1 MILPP
6 HPSLPRFSREKLSC
20 GDHKCILNF
29 AVICSLLVR
38 MYHTL
43 IAIIQAKTQL
53 HFSFL
58 FSFLFIFPVFLHYCS
73 ENVVPL
79 CSALQTTGSTSRRRT
94 AGFTGWSA
102 HQHLCCCRFLQPVIK
117 YQPTPPGPQGH
128 QPHGHILCHLHRVT
142 LGNKHESTSSMNA
155 KRSSKAACKFSA
167 VSSCFLIWLAPSPP
181 GNLPLNLRLRS
192 GVRSLLWSSPK
203 ASPLSNKCFFSK
215 SKKETL
221 DFSEQNLF
229 IPSLSISFL
238 FHNVF
243 REYVWV
249 RENFGS
255 STWRINHRIR

>member
-1 MILPP
+1 MTSSRAHHAPVWSHRGQSPIILAPP
-6 HPSLPRFSREKLSC
+6 W
-20 GDHKCILNF
+20 ILVLQERPDALK
-29 AVICSLLVR
+29 AVS
-38 MYHTL
+38 
-43 IAIIQAKTQL
+43 
-53 HFSFL
+53 
-58 FSFLFIFPVFLHYCS
+58 PVL
-73 ENVVPL
+73 
-79 CSALQTTGSTSRRRT
+79 
-94 AGFTGWSA
+94 
-102 HQHLCCCRFLQPVIK
+102 FLQPVIR
-117 YQPTPPGPQGH
+117 YQPAPPGPQGH
-128 QPHGHILCHLHRVT
+128 QPHGHILCHSHRVT

-255 STWRINHRIR
+255 STWRINHRIH